1 MESKQKEIKICRY
14 LKAKNSF
21 GMLEGGEIQWSG
33 IDDANTQFWCVKT
46 GDAIG
51 PDDGLAG
58 ASECVPGRKCFHSLL
73 D

>member
-1 MESKQKEIKICRY
+1 MSTKKQEVKLCHY

-21 GMLEGGEIQWSG
+21 GVLEGGDNQWSG

-51 PDDGLAG
+51 PDNELVG
-58 ASECVPGRKCFHSLL
+58 STVCISGRKCFRAR
-73 D
+73 